1 MKYTV
6 ARFCCVI
13 FLACVS
19 FFSFCQ
25 HPVSFHTDKWKGFAR
40 VNFLLE
46 DHAAYYVKPAKAL
59 PGNPWVWRTSF
70 PDWHTEMDSLLLA
83 KGFHIVFLNVDNQY
97 GSPSAMRLYNK
108 LYQYLTD
115 SVSFAHTVA
124 LEAVSRGGL
133 YAYAWAK
140 RNPDKVN
147 CIYAEAPVC
156 DIKSWPGGKG
166 KGPGDSTCWNQFLQ
180 IFSLTEQ
187 QALLFKDNPVDNLE
201 GMAAF
206 KIPVLHVIGY
216 DDRLLP
222 SDENTYM
229 LAQRYTALGGPM
241 SIYPVT
247 MGPQELSGHHFPIEH
262 AGKWADFIAQNAY
275 PANDR
280 LPYGPYVNKR
290 NGLQNS
296 FNAIHNNKEATVAFL
311 GGSITYNP
319 GWRDKICRY
328 LKEHYPD
335 TKFHFIAA
343 GIPSL
348 GSLPHSFR
356 LQRDVLDSGK
366 VDLLFVETAVNDR
379 VNGTDSLTQ
388 MLALEGI
395 VRHARRTNPQMDI
408 VLMSFADEQKNDDY
422 GKGITPV
429 EIANLERVAAH
440 YGLPSLNM
448 AKEVHDKIRNKE
460 FTWTYDFKDVHPS
473 PYGQELYAATIKTLL
488 NNCFNDN
495 NLNKQSSQT
504 TMAAPL
510 TKQSIDNGG
519 YVDIHKAGTDNGWK
533 IDENWEPSDG
543 LSTRDGFAHMP
554 VLVGDKP
561 GAVLSFKFK
570 GNAVGIAIVSGS
582 DAGMITYS
590 IDNGAPKTINLYTQW
605 SNLLHLPWYLLLGSE
620 LKNTNHTLHIKIADS
635 KDAKSK
641 GNACRIVHF
650 LVNG

>member
-1 MKYTV
+1 MKHTV
-6 ARFCCVI
+6 ARFCSVI
-13 FLACVS
+13 FLMCLS
-19 FFSFCQ
+19 FFSYSQ
-25 HPVSFHTDKWKGFAR
+25 RPSSIHADKWKGFER

-70 PDWHTEMDSLLLA
+70 PDWHTEMDSLLLV

-97 GSPSAMRLYNK
+97 GSPAAMRLYDR

-115 SVSFAHTVA
+115 SVSLARTVA

-140 RNPDKVN
+140 RNPDKIN

-166 KGPGDSTCWNQFLQ
+166 KGPGDSTCWNQFLR

-187 QALLFKDNPVDNLE
+187 QAQLFKDNPIDNLE

-206 KIPVLHVIGY
+206 KIPLLHVIGY
-216 DDRLLP
+216 DDKLLP
-222 SDENTYM
+222 SDENTYI

-247 MGPQELSGHHFPIEH
+247 MGPQELSGHHFPIEQ
-262 AGKWADFIAQNAY
+262 ANKWADFIAQNAY
-275 PANDR
+275 PASSR
-280 LPYGPYVNKR
+280 LPYEPYVNKR
-290 NGLQNS
+290 NGLHNS
-296 FNAIHNNKEATVAFL
+296 FNAIKNSKEATVAFL

-319 GWRDKICRY
+319 GWRDKVCKY
-328 LKEHYPD
+328 LQEQYPD

-356 LQRDVLDSGK
+356 VQRDVLDSGK

-388 MLALEGI
+388 LLALEGI
-395 VRHARRTNPQMDI
+395 VRHARKANPQMDI

-422 GKGITPV
+422 DKGITPV
-429 EIANLERVAAH
+429 EIANLERVATH
-440 YGLPSLNM
+440 YGLPSLNI

-460 FTWTYDFKDVHPS
+460 FSWAYDFKDVHPS

-488 NNCFNDN
+488 NECFNDN
-495 NLNKQSSQT
+495 GSKQPSPA
-504 TMAAPL
+504 TMIAPL
-510 TKQSIDNGG
+510 VEQSLDNGK
-519 YVDIHKAGTDNGWK
+519 YVDVHNASINNGWK
-533 IDENWEPSDG
+533 IDENWVPSDG
-543 LSTRDGFAHMP
+543 LSTREGFVHLP

-561 GAVLSFKFK
+561 GAELSFKFK

-590 IDNGAPKTINLYTQW
+590 IDSGTPKTINLYTQW
-605 SNLLHLPWYLLLGSE
+605 SNSLHLPWYLLLESQ
-620 LKNTNHTLHIKIADS
+620 LKNKNHTLHIKIADN
-635 KDAKSK
+635 KDPKSK
-641 GNACRIVHF
+641 GTACRIVHF
-650 LVNG
+650 LVN